1 MEQKKKRALQTIQ
14 TLERSLKQIQEH
26 QQTNIEKMKKLGKNE
41 QSWYTKQ
48 NAYYFEL
55 EMRIV

>member
-41 QSWYTKQ
+41 QSWYNKQ

-55 EMRIV
+55 EMRIL